1 MSGSEINIMRTLG
14 LANDTYDE
22 EVLHRN
28 ERMRYHYYNKKTD
41 KWMLNK
47 AGRNYIK
54 QEVGGKVN
62 TAYIVLCVA
71 AAGQGQFRMEKA
83 FNNYEKK
90 SEAYKTVNKYSQE
103 AASKQQGAADSGGCT
118 TMSDGLVAYC
128 KKNNV
133 GFSKKGNDYNHNKD
147 EWQSLRD
154 GLDYE
159 KSKKSTDM
167 KMAASKFDQASKDCD
182 SAQQMAVDGVK
193 KNTDILSKVSN
204 MR

>member
-22 EVLHRN
+22 ETLLRGKGT
-28 ERMRYHYYNKKTD
+28 RYHYRDKTTG

-47 AGRNYIK
+47 AGRTYIG
-54 QEVGGKVN
+54 QEISGKVN

-83 FNNYEKK
+83 YNNYEKK
-90 SEAYKTVNKYSQE
+90 ADAYKEVNKYSQE
-103 AASKQQGAADSGGCT
+103 AAYKQQRAADDDGCT
-118 TMSDGLVAYC
+118 TMSTGLVNYC
-128 KKNNV
+128 KDNNV
-133 GFSKKGNDYNHNKD
+133 GYSKKGNDYNHNKD

-159 KSKKSTDM
+159 KSMKSTDM

-193 KNTDILSKVSN
+193 KNSDILSKVSN